1 MAGKVLRWVFL
12 GIGIAI
18 LILVLTEID
27 LVWLFTQLKYFGWL
41 SFSIVLGIYL
51 LAFWLDAV
59 SWTLAIEDIPISWI
73 WTWRT
78 FAARI
83 AGEAYNA
90 LIPAAGMGGEPTKA
104 YILKRRFGIDL
115 KASGA
120 SLVIAKTVNMIALI
134 AFLIGGF
141 LLIQSMNTFPETLRT
156 MAGLGLSL
164 FVVGTTALLLL
175 QRFRLTSRL
184 ALYLAKRS
192 ERLWVHRTLANL
204 EEVDRI
210 FVKFYQDRSNRFGCA
225 LALAFANWLL
235 GMIEIYVVMLFL
247 GHPIDWSMAWVIEAA
262 TQMVRTAAFFIPAA
276 IGVQEGTFLIICGL
290 LTGSPDIGVAA
301 ALIRRAREIIWII
314 IGLIF
319 ATVLNKNP

>member
-27 LVWLFTQLKYFGWL
+27 LVWLFTQLKYFGWQ

-51 LAFWLDAV
+51 VAFWLDAV

-104 YILKRRFGIDL
+104 YILKRRFGIDF

-141 LLIQSMNTFPETLRT
+141 LLIQTMNTFPENLQT
-156 MAGLGLSL
+156 MAGLGLTL
-164 FVVGTTALLLL
+164 FVVGTTALFLF
-175 QRFRLTSRL
+175 QKFRWTSRL
-184 ALYLAKRS
+184 AHHLAKKNDQ
-192 ERLWVHRTLANL
+192 LWVHRALINLA
-204 EEVDRI
+204 EVDRI
-210 FVKFYQDRSNRFGCA
+210 FVKFYQDRSTRFSCA

-235 GMIEIYVVMLFL
+235 GMVEIYVVMLFL
-247 GHPIDWSMAWVIEAA
+247 GHPVDWSVAWIIEAA

-290 LTGSPDIGVAA
+290 LTGSPGIGVAA

-314 IGLIF
+314 AGLIF
-319 ATVLNKNP
+319 AAILNKTP

>member
-1 MAGKVLRWVFL
+1 MVGRILRWIYL
-12 GIGIAI
+12 GIGIGI
-18 LILVLTEID
+18 LILVLSDVD
-27 LVWLFTQLKYFGWL
+27 LTWLFTQLKYFGWL

-59 SWTLAIEDIPISWI
+59 SWALAIENIPISWV

-141 LLIQSMNTFPETLRT
+141 LLIQTMNTLPENLKT
-156 MAGLGLSL
+156 MAGLGLTL
-164 FVVGTTALLLL
+164 FVVGTSALFLF
-175 QRFRLTSRL
+175 QKFRWTSRL
-184 ALYLAKRS
+184 AHHLAKKS
-192 ERLWVHRTLANL
+192 DRLWVHRALTNL
-204 EEVDRI
+204 DQVDRI
-210 FVKFYQDRSNRFGCA
+210 FVKFYQDRSARFGCA
-225 LALAFANWLL
+225 MALAFANWIL

-247 GHPIDWSMAWVIEAA
+247 GHPVDWSVAWVIEAA

-314 IGLIF
+314 AGLIF
-319 ATVLNKNP
+319 AAVLNENP

>member
-1 MAGKVLRWVFL
+1 
-12 GIGIAI
+12 
-18 LILVLTEID
+18 
-27 LVWLFTQLKYFGWL
+27 
-41 SFSIVLGIYL
+41 
-51 LAFWLDAV
+51 
-59 SWTLAIEDIPISWI
+59 
-73 WTWRT
+73 
-78 FAARI
+78 
-83 AGEAYNA
+83 
-90 LIPAAGMGGEPTKA
+90 
-104 YILKRRFGIDL
+104 
-115 KASGA
+115 
-120 SLVIAKTVNMIALI
+120 
-134 AFLIGGF
+134 
-141 LLIQSMNTFPETLRT
+141 
-156 MAGLGLSL
+156 MAGLGLTL

-184 ALYLAKRS
+184 ALHLAKRS

-210 FVKFYQDRSNRFGCA
+210 FVKFYQNRSIRFGCA

-276 IGVQEGTFLIICGL
+276 IGVQEGAFLIICGL

>member
-1 MAGKVLRWVFL
+1 MAGRVLRWIYL

-18 LILVLTEID
+18 LILVLSDID

-59 SWTLAIEDIPISWI
+59 SWALAIEDIPISWA

-104 YILKRRFGIDL
+104 YILKRRFGIDF

-141 LLIQSMNTFPETLRT
+141 LLIQTMNTFPENLKT
-156 MAGLGLSL
+156 MAGLGLTL
-164 FVVGTTALLLL
+164 FVVGTTALFLF
-175 QRFRLTSRL
+175 QKFRWTSRL
-184 ALYLAKRS
+184 AHHLAKKS
-192 ERLWVHRTLANL
+192 DRLWVHRALANL
-204 EEVDRI
+204 DEVDRI
-210 FVKFYQDRSNRFGCA
+210 FVKFYQDRSTRFSCA

-235 GMIEIYVVMLFL
+235 GMVEIYVVMLFL
-247 GHPIDWSMAWVIEAA
+247 GHPVDWSVAWVIEAA

-290 LTGSPDIGVAA
+290 LTGSPGIGVAA

-314 IGLIF
+314 AGLIF
-319 ATVLNKNP
+319 AAVLNKTP